1 MEKIVPYL
9 IPYKY
14 IFYLKLFKHGK
25 TLVDHFKFE
34 SLEDF

>member
-1 MEKIVPYL
+1 MEKIVSYL

-14 IFYLKLFKHGK
+14 IFYLKLFKQGK